1 MRPEPPQLSDQPGQP
16 DQPDQPDRA
25 VVLEALDR
33 LRDRLTS
40 AGRVVVA
47 FSGGADSAFLAA
59 VAHQVLGPDAHA
71 VTAVSPSLAGDE
83 ETDCR
88 TLAEEWGLRWT
99 PVTTHEME
107 RAAYRANDIDRCY
120 HCKAELMDVLVPI
133 AGAESASVVLGV
145 NVDDLGDHRP
155 GQRAAAE
162 QGAWFPLVEAGFTKA
177 MVREASKLLGLR
189 TWDKPAAACLA
200 SRIPYGTEVTVG
212 LLSSIDRAEAALRR
226 LGFDELRVRH
236 YGDTARIEVP
246 LARLGDVVAD
256 REAVVEAVKRCGY
269 RYVTLDLE
277 GLRSGNLNDGR
288 VSSANTSA
296 SAELRAASS
305 RTESID
311 PTRTNPT
318 RSGKA

>member
-1 MRPEPPQLSDQPGQP
+1 MTDTVASRPAPGDAP
-16 DQPDQPDRA
+16 RDAPRDAGRPDQPDRSEPSDA
-25 VVLEALDR
+25 LRALDR
-33 LRDRLTS
+33 LRERLAA

-59 VAHQVLGPDAHA
+59 VAHQVLGSDAHA

-83 ETDCR
+83 EADCR
-88 TLAEEWGLRWT
+88 SLAEEWGLRWT
-99 PVTTHEME
+99 PVTTNEME

-133 AGAESASVVLGV
+133 ALADAATVVLGV
-145 NVDDLGDHRP
+145 NLDDLGDHRP
-155 GQRAAAE
+155 GQRAASE

-177 MVREASKLLGLR
+177 MVREASRALGLR

-200 SRIPYGTEVTVG
+200 SRIPYGTQVSVG
-212 LLSSIDRAEAALRR
+212 LLSAIDRAEAALRR
-226 LGFDELRVRH
+226 LGFHELRVRH
-236 YGDTARIEVP
+236 YDDTARLEVP
-246 LARLGDVVAD
+246 LDRLADVVAS

-288 VSSANTSA
+288 VTSANISA
-296 SAELRAASS
+296 
-305 RTESID
+305 
-311 PTRTNPT
+311 
-318 RSGKA
+318 